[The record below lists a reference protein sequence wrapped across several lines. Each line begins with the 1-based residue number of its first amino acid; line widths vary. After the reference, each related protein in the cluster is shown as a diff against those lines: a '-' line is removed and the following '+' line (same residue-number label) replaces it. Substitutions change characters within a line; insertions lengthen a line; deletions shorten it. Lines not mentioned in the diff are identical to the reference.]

1 MANKNILTDITV
13 NGKITSKEVV
23 VASSETNLLKV
34 SNEIGEDYI
43 TVSQNVNNKATVSF
57 GDVDE
62 QFGTMFF
69 LNVEDQTIQFYNNGV
84 ISIGDNGFGNNAML
98 TIDDDNG
105 KMTMMEVDVGINT
118 LTPKAKLD
126 VKGGIRMANDTSVSS
141 SVNVGTMRYRTDR
154 NGSYMDMCMQTGT
167 STYRWINI
175 VQNNY

>member
-13 NGKITSKEVV
+13 NVKITSKVVV

-69 LNVEDQTIQFYNNGV
+69 LNVEDQTIQFYNN
-84 ISIGDNGFGNNAML
+84 
-98 TIDDDNG
+98 
-105 KMTMMEVDVGINT
+105 
-118 LTPKAKLD
+118 
-126 VKGGIRMANDTSVSS
+126 
-141 SVNVGTMRYRTDR
+141 
-154 NGSYMDMCMQTGT
+154 
-167 STYRWINI
+167 
-175 VQNNY
+175 